1 MKRPIMFF
9 PVTLLALVVAVG
21 CNQVAPSTAPPKN
34 SASVTYDSVA
44 VLPITGELQIKF
56 QGGPE
61 TPKTFLQH
69 EFPEEL
75 ASEIAKQRGSGA
87 FKVIS
92 PAVVQEYQLTYPTVK
107 IRELGIGVGTKT
119 VLLGKAVPGTNEIT
133 FQLIVAESGELL
145 WGESFPVSEFK
156 SGNIDRR
163 PALQDQHHIA
173 ESVAKEVVNKLTGVQ
188 QK

>member
-92 PAVVQEYQLTYPTVK
+92 PAVVQEYQLRRLARTTSLF
-107 IRELGIGVGTKT
+107 RL
-119 VLLGKAVPGTNEIT
+119 
-133 FQLIVAESGELL
+133 FQLLCSVGARSSLARFHKSSMRSNYIVPLWKYSARFHIDTRFLFLAHLHFRRIDFLIQSRSATKARVGLRVADEL
-145 WGESFPVSEFK
+145 
-156 SGNIDRR
+156 
-163 PALQDQHHIA
+163 
-173 ESVAKEVVNKLTGVQ
+173 
-188 QK
+188 